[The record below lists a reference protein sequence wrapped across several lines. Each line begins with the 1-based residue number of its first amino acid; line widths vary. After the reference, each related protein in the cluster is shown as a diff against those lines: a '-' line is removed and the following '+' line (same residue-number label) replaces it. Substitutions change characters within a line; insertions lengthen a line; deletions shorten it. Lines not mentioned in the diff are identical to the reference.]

1 MLNKIKV
8 LRGCTFL
15 GTNLKENF
23 IEVFRNSL
31 LKEHLKIEFQKFIIG
46 WMKLDDD
53 GSIH

>member
-23 IEVFRNSL
+23 IEVFR
-31 LKEHLKIEFQKFIIG
+31 KFIVKRTFKNKFSKIYYRLDEIG
-46 WMKLDDD
+46 
-53 GSIH
+53 